1 MGIPFPREKA
11 DVLNSFYGKPHRRWL
26 EHEHPFARLLGG
38 HGISKVGGSCES
50 VIAQVKKHK
59 LQGRVAAF
67 TTGCEPSTVKAGR
80 LVEEQSVAEHH
91 GCHNHR
97 LECTTGIVFNGPGV
111 LERPWRSHG

>member
-1 MGIPFPREKA
+1 MSTLSLDCSEATESAK
-11 DVLNSFYGKPHRRWL
+11 L
-26 EHEHPFARLLGG
+26 EDLA
-38 HGISKVGGSCES
+38 ES

-97 LECTTGIVFNGPGV
+97 L
-111 LERPWRSHG
+111 